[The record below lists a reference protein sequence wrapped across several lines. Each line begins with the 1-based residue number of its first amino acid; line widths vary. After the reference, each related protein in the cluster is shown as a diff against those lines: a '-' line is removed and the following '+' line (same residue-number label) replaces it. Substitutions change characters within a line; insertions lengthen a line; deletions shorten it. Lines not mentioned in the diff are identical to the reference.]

1 MAATIEQFIRDLVR
15 SRVLDDDELAAIK
28 ADVRA
33 KRLPRDAEGLARE
46 LVRQGRLTKY
56 QAAAIYQGRAGELAM
71 GNYVIVDKVG
81 AGRMGFVYKAKR
93 RGMDEAFALKVLPA
107 RRLEESATARQ
118 RFERE
123 IQLHVRL
130 SHPNIVRIHDA
141 GEHNGAP
148 YLVMELV
155 HGQDL
160 SSLVKSSP
168 LSVAQTVDYILQ
180 VARGLAYAHGEG
192 VVHRD
197 IKPANLLLDVS
208 GAVKILDMGLARLED
223 ADEESSGGRLTLQ
236 MQLLGTPHYM
246 APEQAVDPRN
256 ADARADVYSLGCT
269 WFYLLTGRPPYP
281 RDSTIDALMAHREEP
296 IPRLPLVREDVP
308 EELDAIFQR
317 MLAKRA
323 DERFASMAEVVA
335 ALEAWQ
341 QGPQAPPLSP
351 GTTTTVAISTADA
364 STIEGTAPI
373 AIILGPRTQPPAA
386 AEDQAAE
393 SRWLPWRMLPWR
405 MGSDSKLG
413 RAAVVIAAVAIALG
427 IAAAIFFLL

>member
-1 MAATIEQFIRDLVR
+1 MAATIEQFIRDLIR
-15 SRVLDDDELAAIK
+15 SRVLSENELAAIK

-33 KRLPRDAEGLARE
+33 KRLPREAEGLARE
-46 LVRQGRLTKY
+46 LVRQGLLTKF
-56 QAAAIYQGRAGELAM
+56 QAATIYQGRTDELVL
-71 GNYVIVDKVG
+71 GHYVIVDKIG
-81 AGRMGFVYKAKR
+81 AGRMGFVYRARR
-93 RGMDEAFALKVLPA
+93 RGLDGMFALKVLPA
-107 RRLEESATARQ
+107 RRMKESTTARQ
-118 RFERE
+118 RFHRE

-155 HGQDL
+155 NGQDL
-160 SSLVKSSP
+160 NSLVRSSP
-168 LSVAQTVDYILQ
+168 LSVGQTVDYILQ

-197 IKPANLLLDVS
+197 VKPANLLLDAS
-208 GAVKILDMGLARLED
+208 GTVKILDLGLARLED
-223 ADEESSGGRLTLQ
+223 AEVESGNNRLTAQ
-236 MQLLGTPHYM
+236 MQILGTPHFM

-256 ADARADVYSLGCT
+256 ADGRADVYSLGCT

-296 IPRLPLVREDVP
+296 VPRLVVVRDDVP
-308 EELDAIFQR
+308 AELDAIFQK

-341 QGPQAPPLSP
+341 QGASAPPLSP
-351 GTTTTVAISTADA
+351 GTRTTVAISTADA
-364 STIEGTAPI
+364 STIEGVAPI
-373 AIILGPRTQPPAA
+373 AIILGPRTLPPATVA
-386 AEDQAAE
+386 N
-393 SRWLPWRMLPWR
+393 SRPTRLPRWPSWMWPR
-405 MGSDSKLG
+405 SKRA
-413 RAAVVIAAVAIALG
+413 RAAVA
-427 IAAAIFFLL
+427 AAAIAITLGIVAAILLAT

>member
-1 MAATIEQFIRDLVR
+1 MAATIEQFILDLVR
-15 SRVLDDDELAAIK
+15 SRVLAEDELAAIK

-46 LVRQGRLTKY
+46 LVRQGRLSKY
-56 QAAAIYQGRAGELAM
+56 QAAAIYQGRIDELVL
-71 GNYVIVDKVG
+71 GNYVIVDKIG

-93 RGMDEAFALKVLPA
+93 RGMDGLFALKVLPA
-107 RRLEESATARQ
+107 RRMEESATARR

-155 HGQDL
+155 NGQDL
-160 SSLVKSSP
+160 SSLVKSSR
-168 LSVAQTVDYILQ
+168 LSVAQTVDYVLQ

-197 IKPANLLLDVS
+197 VKPANLLLDVS
-208 GAVKILDMGLARLED
+208 GTVKILDLGLARLED
-223 ADEESSGGRLTLQ
+223 AEEESSGGRLTLH

-269 WFYLLTGRPPYP
+269 WFYLLTGQAPFP
-281 RDSTIDALMAHREEP
+281 RESKIDALLAHRDEP
-296 IPRLPLVREDVP
+296 IPRLPAAREDVP
-308 EELDAIFQR
+308 APLDAIFQR

-323 DERFASMAEVVA
+323 DERLASMAAVVA
-335 ALEAWQ
+335 ALETWLGGVAR
-341 QGPQAPPLSP
+341 PPPLPPS
-351 GTTTTVAISTADA
+351 TITTVAISTADA
-364 STIEGTAPI
+364 STVEGAAPI
-373 AIILGPRTQPPAA
+373 AIVLGPRPPP
-386 AEDQAAE
+386 
-393 SRWLPWRMLPWR
+393 L
-405 MGSDSKLG
+405 
-413 RAAVVIAAVAIALG
+413 AAVQSNRQTKRTWWPPSRRTWAVIAGVAIVLLGFLAL
-427 IAAAIFFLL
+427 FLGW

>member
-1 MAATIEQFIRDLVR
+1 MAATIEQFIRDLIH
-15 SRVLDDDELAAIK
+15 SRVLADDELAAIK

-33 KRLPRDAEGLARE
+33 RRLPRDAEGLARE
-46 LVRQGRLTKY
+46 LVRRGRLTKF
-56 QAAAIYQGRAGELAM
+56 QAATIYQGRSRELVL

-93 RGMDEAFALKVLPA
+93 RGMDGLFALKVLPA
-107 RRLEESATARQ
+107 RRMEESATARR

-155 HGQDL
+155 SGQDL
-160 SSLVKSSP
+160 NSLVRSAP
-168 LSVAQTVDYILQ
+168 LSLAQTVDYILQ

-197 IKPANLLLDVS
+197 IKPANLLLDAS
-208 GAVKILDMGLARLED
+208 GTVKILDMGLARLEEP
-223 ADEESSGGRLTLQ
+223 EEEGVGGRLTAQ
-236 MQLLGTPHYM
+236 MQILGTPHFM

-296 IPRLPLVREDVP
+296 IPSLPGVREDVP
-308 EELDAIFQR
+308 AELDAIFQK

-323 DERFASMAEVVA
+323 DERFASMAEVAA
-335 ALEAWQ
+335 ALEAWRK
-341 QGPQAPPLSP
+341 GASARPRPP
-351 GTTTTVAISTADA
+351 GTTTTVAISVADA
-364 STIEGTAPI
+364 STIEGAAPI
-373 AIILGPRTQPPAA
+373 AVILGPRTLPPATGRGGGGF
-386 AEDQAAE
+386 
-393 SRWLPWRMLPWR
+393 SRGPGKWLKGMWPQ
-405 MGSDSKLG
+405 SKRA
-413 RAAVVIAAVAIALG
+413 RAAVA
-427 IAAAIFFLL
+427 AAAIAIV